1 MSGIQSLL
9 AIGAVWLFALVTIN
23 FNSTV
28 VHNISIEVENKVYL
42 TAFSLADDMIEEIK
56 QKAFDE
62 RTIDFITPNV
72 KQLSDTLRAEG
83 ESWPNFDD
91 VDDYNGFSKNVGLP
105 YLETYDVSVAVYY
118 VNGND
123 PGTNVFSQTFY
134 KKVEVTVTS
143 QYMTLPVVLS
153 FIFELKLIV
162 PPMFLIIDLL
172 MLNPN
177 PVPPFFLESIDSS

>member
-28 VHNISIEVENKVYL
+28 VHHISIEVENKVYL

-72 KQLSDTLRAEG
+72 NQLSDTLRAEG
-83 ESWPNFDD
+83 ENWPNFDD
-91 VDDYNGFSKNVGLP
+91 VDDYNGYSKNVGLP
-105 YLETYDVSVAVYY
+105 YVETYDVSVAVHY
-118 VNGND
+118 VD
-123 PGTNVFSQTFY
+123 GTNPNSNILTQSFY
-134 KKVEVTVTS
+134 KKVEVTVNS

-153 FIFELKLIV
+153 FIFTMK
-162 PPMFLIIDLL
+162 
-172 MLNPN
+172 
-177 PVPPFFLESIDSS
+177 

>member
-62 RTIDFITPNV
+62 CTVNNINV
-72 KQLSDTLRAEG
+72 ISPSSLTNPASLGLETGEDTT
-83 ESWPNFDD
+83 SFDD
-91 VDDYNGFSKNVGLP
+91 IDDYNGDSTRVGLP
-105 YLETYDVSVAVYY
+105 YVESFDILTTVTYADS
-118 VNGND
+118 
-123 PGTNVFSQTFY
+123 TNFDNPSYSSKTFY
-134 KKVEVTVTS
+134 KRIAVKVKSIYLTN
-143 QYMTLPVVLS
+143 PVELT
-153 FIFELKLIV
+153 FIFSLHSKLR
-162 PPMFLIIDLL
+162 
-172 MLNPN
+172 
-177 PVPPFFLESIDSS
+177 

>member
-62 RTIDFITPNV
+62 RTIGQNGVPN
-72 KQLSDTLRAEG
+72 LTDDLESLTYPFGREG
-83 ESWPNFDD
+83 ETHISEGFDPPYLDD
-91 VDDYNGFSKNVGLP
+91 VDDYNGFTKNVGLP
-105 YLETYDVSVAVYY
+105 YLETYTVSVHVFY
-118 VNGND
+118 VNGANPTQIVD
-123 PGTNVFSQTFY
+123 PQKSFY

-153 FIFELKLIV
+153 FIFTMK
-162 PPMFLIIDLL
+162 
-172 MLNPN
+172 
-177 PVPPFFLESIDSS
+177 

>member
-9 AIGAVWLFALVTIN
+9 AIGAVWLFALITIN

-62 RTIDFITPNV
+62 RTIDFITPNAN
-72 KQLSDTLRAEG
+72 QLTLPLGREG

-91 VDDYNGFSKNVGLP
+91 VDDYDGYSKNVGLP
-105 YLETYDVSVAVYY
+105 YVETYTVSVAVHY
-118 VNGND
+118 VD
-123 PGTNVFSQTFY
+123 GTNPNTNSLSRSFY
-134 KKVEVTVTS
+134 KKVDVTVTS

-153 FIFELKLIV
+153 FIFTMK
-162 PPMFLIIDLL
+162 
-172 MLNPN
+172 
-177 PVPPFFLESIDSS
+177 